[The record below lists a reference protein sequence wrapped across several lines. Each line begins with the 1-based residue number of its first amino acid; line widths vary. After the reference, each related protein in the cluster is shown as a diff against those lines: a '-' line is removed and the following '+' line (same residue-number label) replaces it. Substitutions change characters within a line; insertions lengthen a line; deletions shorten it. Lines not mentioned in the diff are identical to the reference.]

1 MPIQVLFNLFGVLAK
16 QTPATE
22 YDREATTHNIDE
34 NKSKLLPGPTK
45 TKSPTKPIRTPM
57 SFEIEN
63 SFLNKEKRINA
74 VRIGTVA

>member
-1 MPIQVLFNLFGVLAK
+1 MPMQVLLSLLGVLAR
-16 QTPATE
+16 QTPATA
-22 YDREATTHNIDE
+22 YDKDATTHNIDE
-34 NKSKLLPGPTK
+34 NKSKLLPGPTN
-45 TKSPTKPIRTPM
+45 TYSPTKPISTPV